1 MFRGSWLVG
10 GTRLFGNMMR
20 IWGILEHRRAPAM
33 VAAAAALL
41 AGLFAFAPAHAQVG
55 AIGGSYAPSFQPPPV
70 STDHPDYLT
79 NPGQPEDALV
89 VGNWLV
95 YPSAFVGGVYD
106 SNINQSST
114 NVQSSGGAR
123 LTPSLL
129 AISIGDFSKTTIYGV
144 ADARIYAN
152 QQANN
157 ADAVDVSSGII
168 EVYQPLPDLIFTGQG
183 DYTRQKDLFSTLG
196 DTHAV
201 VNLNPAA
208 IGLAPISNPIA
219 YNQLTGSLQVQK
231 NFSNA
236 FLIATGSVV
245 GQIYDDNTNINE
257 NPNNATVTGGLR
269 GGIWFTPAIYGY
281 VEGAGNSRNESVSSL
296 SSSGYRVTGGL
307 GTDQLGLVRGEVY
320 GGYQSEGYSASGI
333 GTVSSSIYG
342 ARGYYNPLPD
352 LTLNVSID
360 EELGVS
366 LLTPLPNS
374 PFGSATK
381 ATTALAMA
389 NYALSDFWA
398 AGLRGGY
405 IRTDYVGTPR
415 RDDAWT
421 AGGTLTYQLMR
432 NIGLT
437 ADYQHTELSS
447 NVALQSFSRDVV
459 TVGLTFK
466 Y

>member
-1 MFRGSWLVG
+1 MQL
-10 GTRLFGNMMR
+10 
-20 IWGILEHRRAPAM
+20 WGIAEHRRPPAM
-33 VAAAAALL
+33 VVVAMALL
-41 AGLFAFAPAHAQVG
+41 AGLLAMAPAYAQVG
-55 AIGGSYAPSFQPPPV
+55 SIGGSYAPSFQPPPV
-70 STDHPDYLT
+70 STDHPDFLS
-79 NPGQPEDALV
+79 NPGQTQDALV
-89 VGNWLV
+89 AGNWLI

-106 SNINQSST
+106 SNINQSAT

-129 AISIGDFSKTTIYGV
+129 AITIGDFSKTTIYGV
-144 ADARIYAN
+144 ADGRVYAN
-152 QQANN
+152 QQTNN
-157 ADAVDVSSGII
+157 ADAVDVSSGVI
-168 EVYQPLPDLIFTGQG
+168 EIYQPLPDLIFTGQG

-196 DTHAV
+196 DTHTL

-208 IGLAPISNPIA
+208 IGLAPINNPIA

-231 NFSNA
+231 NFSTA

-245 GQIYDDNTNINE
+245 GQIYDQSTTIGE

-269 GGIWFTPAIYGY
+269 GGIWLTPAIYGY
-281 VEGAGNSRNESVSSL
+281 VEGSGDSRNESVSSL
-296 SSSGYRVTGGL
+296 SSSGYRVAGGF

-352 LTLNVSID
+352 LTVNVLVD

-366 LLTPLPNS
+366 LITPLPNS
-374 PFGSATK
+374 PLGSATK
-381 ATTALAMA
+381 ATTALAMI
-389 NYALSDFWA
+389 NYALSDLWA

-405 IRTDYVGTPR
+405 IHTDYVDTVR

-421 AGGTLTYQLMR
+421 AGGTVTYQLVR